1 MRGYTLCKE
10 QRSLNWY
17 KPCTGI
23 HNIIIVEWSKNQMNL
38 QFFEMLFDVIFQF
51 LLSMRNPV
59 ISWIFFLTMVGKCQ
73 YNSYANINAR
83 YESVTLKLLYL
94 HSGIIQCNWLTVDTV
109 SMICMMTIQFSFHI
123 TLIIIQ
129 YNFIFINAITM
140 RAVMHNVRSSIVFRM
155 MSTLLSANELLSRLG
170 YQTGCHNILAFI
182 NWCCFI
188 FIVRTV
194 FFQLIAITTFTLQIT
209 LT

>member
-1 MRGYTLCKE
+1 
-10 QRSLNWY
+10 
-17 KPCTGI
+17 
-23 HNIIIVEWSKNQMNL
+23 
-38 QFFEMLFDVIFQF
+38 
-51 LLSMRNPV
+51 
-59 ISWIFFLTMVGKCQ
+59 MVGKCQ